1 MAMPIYEYGCPTCK
15 GQFDRL
21 RPLARA
27 DEAAACPRCGAI
39 AYRMISL
46 VAPAPR
52 GGTATLEATSAGGC
66 CGGGG
71 CACGR

>member
-1 MAMPIYEYGCPTCK
+1 
-15 GQFDRL
+15 
-21 RPLARA
+21 
-27 DEAAACPRCGAI
+27 
-39 AYRMISL
+39 MISL

-52 GGTATLEATSAGGC
+52 GGTATLEAPSAGGC